1 MANTSEFVKAQ
12 GDMKMDKEAF
22 RLRNDNDDLRVD
34 SLCRE
39 LLQRYYGELLSGGTS
54 PADATAWASGAD
66 YFLRDFVVDRKRA
79 SIFDELP
86 GLIRQFAGNWYI
98 VTTVEPNMVELSLQL
113 QGICGFYRFLHGQGL
128 ISDAHFKEVKA
139 ECEDTAYYELR
150 IESFWNLDGDGY
162 SAWER
167 ECTLKGQ

>member
-1 MANTSEFVKAQ
+1 MASTRDFVKAHNE
-12 GDMKMDKEAF
+12 MKIDKEAF

-39 LLQRYYGELLSGGTS
+39 LLQRYYAELLSGGAQ

-79 SIFDELP
+79 SVFDELP
-86 GLIRQFAGNWYI
+86 GLVRQFAGNWYI
-98 VTTVEPNMVELSLQL
+98 VTTVEPNMAELSLHL
-113 QGICGFYRFLHGQGL
+113 QGICGFYQFLHAHGF
-128 ISDAHFKEVKA
+128 ISDSHLREVET
-139 ECEDTAYYELR
+139 ECADMAYYEGR
-150 IESFWNLDGDGY
+150 IESFWNLGGDGY

-167 ECTLKGQ
+167 ECTLKG